1 MLQGKYR
8 VGMFEIRTPTFRCE
22 GRRQQEAGERC
33 MTRRFTIYTRY
44 H

>member
-1 MLQGKYR
+1 
-8 VGMFEIRTPTFRCE
+8 
-22 GRRQQEAGERC
+22 